1 MSRRSNRSRGGRVLS
16 RGTALRARQMSPGP
30 VRKRPAGTQPEFNL
44 DGLIDELVGR
54 YLISEDSIM
63 LVKE

>member
-1 MSRRSNRSRGGRVLS
+1 MGAS
-16 RGTALRARQMSPGP
+16 LRARQMSPGP
-30 VRKRPAGTQPEFNL
+30 IRKRPAGSIRNDFNL
-44 DGLIDELVGR
+44 DGLIDELLGQ